1 MFDIGFP
8 ELLLLAVIG
17 MVVIGP
23 ERLPGVARTIG
34 RGLGQAKRAMH
45 KFQRQLEDEVRL
57 DDSDRP
63 VRGKAGPDA
72 TPSDEVEP
80 PLRSHQPPDTAP
92 TGGTRTSHEDRT

>member
-1 MFDIGFP
+1 MFDVGFT
-8 ELLLLAVIG
+8 ELVLLVLIG

-23 ERLPGVARTIG
+23 ERLPGVARTVG

-80 PLRSHQPPDTAP
+80 PLRPQESPDTASTHTP
-92 TGGTRTSHEDRT
+92 GTDRA

>member
-1 MFDIGFP
+1 MFDVGFT
-8 ELLLLAVIG
+8 ELVLLALIG

-23 ERLPGVARTIG
+23 ERLPGVARTVG

-57 DDSDRP
+57 DDNDRP

-80 PLRSHQPPDTAP
+80 PLQRREPEASSTGATRPSSDDRS
-92 TGGTRTSHEDRT
+92 